1 MKALGYAIL
10 PVLLLAASCKKQE
23 EPAAQAELLTFHEVM
38 KNQVDKH
45 ADELWDM
52 TNSWIGEK
60 AGLDPAKMDDKK
72 WDQLAAKADE
82 VQKAAL
88 TIVGL
93 NPILVVK
100 PGVKIGDEGLPGGHT
115 GAQVQALIDK
125 DPQHLRDMAQALA
138 NHMADLSKA
147 ARAHDFAKAGP
158 LIDQLDGVCENC
170 HLDFWYPDQ
179 KELVNQYR
187 NEAGPDPSMSAAPAG
202 TR

>member
-1 MKALGYAIL
+1 MLDRENAMKALGYALL
-10 PVLLLAASCKKQE
+10 PVLALAAACQKKE
-23 EPAAQAELLTFHEVM
+23 APAAQAELLTFHEVM
-38 KNQVDKH
+38 KGQVDKH

-52 TNSWIGEK
+52 SNQWIGEK
-60 AGLDPAKMDDKK
+60 AGLDPSKMDDKK

-93 NPILVVK
+93 DPILVVK

-115 GAQVQALIDK
+115 GAQVQARIDK

-138 NHMADLSKA
+138 NHMAQLATA
-147 ARAHDFAKAGP
+147 ARARDAGKAGP
-158 LIDQLDGVCENC
+158 LIDQLDGVCEDC

-179 KELVNQYR
+179 KELVEKYR
-187 NEAGPDPSMSAAPAG
+187 NATS
-202 TR
+202 